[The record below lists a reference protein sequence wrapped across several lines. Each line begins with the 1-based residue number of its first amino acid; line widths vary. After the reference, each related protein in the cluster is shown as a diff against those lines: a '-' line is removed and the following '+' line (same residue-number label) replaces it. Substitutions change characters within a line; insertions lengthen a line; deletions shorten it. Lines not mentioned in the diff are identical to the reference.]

1 MCKVVS
7 VAQQS
12 ARKPNRRGEGSKLR
26 GDIIVA
32 AAALIE
38 ETGSEQSV
46 TLREVARRIGIAAP
60 SIYEH
65 FPSREAIVY
74 AAIDDFFSQF
84 RAALEQAQSSQP
96 DPLDRLRA
104 GCAAYL
110 RFADQRPGQYRVLFG
125 RYQHLGDRPADRPAI
140 WAEAFNLLVTA
151 LRDCASAGQI
161 TSDDPYGDAVTIWAA
176 LHGYATLRASL
187 PRFDWPAP
195 QAALDRILSR
205 YAPATPAPFSNA
217 ATGSS
222 SSASLSDTWASSS
235 VVVGHAAPIGSA
247 WLLSAWHRGPCPCW
261 HYALPGDAALSHA
274 VYYRHV
280 AAPVTTSLA

>member
-1 MCKVVS
+1 VS
-7 VAQQS
+7 GRGSGRRWRCRRRPAS
-12 ARKPNRRGEGSKLR
+12 ARRRRPGRRRPTPRTGARRGGG
-26 GDIIVA
+26 GDIITA

-151 LRDCASAGQI
+151 LRDCASADQI
-161 TSDDPYGDAVTIWAA
+161 ASDDPYGDAVTIWAA

-205 YAPATPAPFSNA
+205 YAPATSRQAEKHPALPDHR
-217 ATGSS
+217 G
-222 SSASLSDTWASSS
+222 
-235 VVVGHAAPIGSA
+235 AAPA
-247 WLLSAWHRGPCPCW
+247 DR
-261 HYALPGDAALSHA
+261 
-274 VYYRHV
+274 
-280 AAPVTTSLA
+280 